1 MRGARTLVARA
12 AAIVPLLVACSGD
25 AADDASTETPLL
37 APAKN
42 GAARDPASSG
52 ASSSSTSSA
61 PTSGAG
67 APAPSATTEPG
78 AHAEVVQLVMAGKD
92 GWTWF
97 CTGALV
103 SKSVVVTA
111 AHCLQS
117 ALFDSWTAIFPMIES
132 RPRVK
137 GTPLMYDT
145 KWTDVAHPDLGI
157 VRLASPVALD
167 HYASLTDVTAR
178 IAAGEKL
185 SVAAIVRTEERAE
198 ATMARTKDLALFSTA
213 NRGYTSGYGVPLY
226 SHGGDSGAGMFLVVN
241 GVMTHELVAVEREP
255 DPDTDT
261 DQLSRIDRAF
271 IDWVTANGG

>member
-1 MRGARTLVARA
+1 MRIARTLVARA

-25 AADDASTETPLL
+25 AAEEGSTETPLL
-37 APAKN
+37 APAK
-42 GAARDPASSG
+42 SG
-52 ASSSSTSSA
+52 ASSPSSSA
-61 PTSGAG
+61 SPAG
-67 APAPSATTEPG
+67 PPSPSPG
-78 AHAEVVQLVMAGKD
+78 WNAIGDHPEVVQIVMAGKD

-97 CTGALV
+97 CTGAVV

-111 AHCLQS
+111 GHCLQT
-117 ALFDSWTAIFPMIES
+117 ALFESWTVVFALLES

-137 GTPLMYDT
+137 ATPLVYDT
-145 KWTDVAHPDLGI
+145 QWRDVAHPDLGI
-157 VRLASPVALD
+157 LRLASPMMLE

-178 IAAGEKL
+178 VAAGEKL
-185 SVAAIVRTEERAE
+185 SVASIVRTEERAE

-241 GVMTHELVAVEREP
+241 GVMTHDLVAVEREP

-261 DQLSRIDRAF
+261 DHLSRIDRAF
-271 IDWVTANGG
+271 MEWVAAQ